1 VFDVNGIDPTAT
13 SRATFRPL
21 RNLKKVILVL
31 ILLAGVYVGVSQ
43 TPALRQHA
51 GPSSPQS
58 ESSPAGG
65 SAALLAAISE
75 QRSGTQVSG
84 EGVVKRLLPDDNDGS
99 RHQRFILTLPSGQT
113 LLVAH
118 NIDLASRLS
127 SLRTGD
133 TVEFHGVYE
142 WNPQGGVIHWTHRD
156 PAGRHEDGWLR
167 HAGLT
172 YE

>member
-1 VFDVNGIDPTAT
+1 ML
-13 SRATFRPL
+13 SRYM
-21 RNLKKVILVL
+21 KKPVLVL
-31 ILLAGVYVGVSQ
+31 ILLAGVYVGIIRA
-43 TPALRQHA
+43 PALRQAA
-51 GPSSPQS
+51 GPSSPQA
-58 ESSPAGG
+58 ESVPAGD
-65 SAALLAAISE
+65 SAALQAAISE

-84 EGVVKRLLPDDNDGS
+84 EGVVTRLLPDDNDGS
-99 RHQRFILTLPSGQT
+99 RHQRFVLTLPSGQT

-127 SLRTGD
+127 SLKAGD
-133 TVEFHGVYE
+133 TVAFHGVYE

-167 HAGLT
+167 HAGRV